1 MNKKISSRWEDN
13 FLVVAANDVRNDEV
27 DDGES
32 EDTDNQTNH
41 AVKDGVFGFFDFAG
55 VARGSHILDATNND
69 DYDGDETKNA
79 NDAIDDTNDRLVES
93 FAIFSFCI
101 LACICFNCKFC

>member
-55 VARGSHILDATNND
+55 VASRGHVANATDEND
-69 DYDGDETKNA
+69 DDG
-79 NDAIDDTNDRLVES
+79 NDAENTDDGVKDIGDIAL
-93 FAIFSFCI
+93 
-101 LACICFNCKFC
+101 